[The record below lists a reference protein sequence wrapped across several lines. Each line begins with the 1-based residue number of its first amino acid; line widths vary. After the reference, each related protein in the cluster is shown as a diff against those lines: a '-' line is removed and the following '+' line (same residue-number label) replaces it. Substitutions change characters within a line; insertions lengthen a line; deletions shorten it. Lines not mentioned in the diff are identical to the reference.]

1 MGLGSPARMCMLSDC
16 LSRGDRKIRIGR
28 YTTVTPIENIGKF
41 RLDTG
46 KIWYILVTMDTEA
59 HIPDHYAPIPDEPGM
74 PEAYAKISPKQ
85 RAWLQAFLDAGDENA
100 TAAARRAGYGSE
112 SGTPAQAAQACK
124 TAGHRNVHDE
134 DIQAAIRELAHE
146 RFRVAGY
153 QAAAAL
159 MALVKDTSHKDH
171 FKAIERVL
179 AQNGMIAAV
188 QIDHN
193 HKHTVTEKDQIER
206 VVALARR
213 LGMDPRT
220 LLGSAG
226 VDYVDAEFT
235 EVLPLTALPEPAM
248 SAAGLEDLL

>member
-1 MGLGSPARMCMLSDC
+1 
-16 LSRGDRKIRIGR
+16 
-28 YTTVTPIENIGKF
+28 
-41 RLDTG
+41 
-46 KIWYILVTMDTEA
+46 MDNEA
-59 HIPDHYAPIPDEPGM
+59 HMPDHYAPIPDEPGM

-112 SGTPAQAAQACK
+112 SGTPTQVAQACK
-124 TAGHRNVHDE
+124 TAGHRNVHDP

-179 AQNGMIAAV
+179 AQNGMVAAV

-193 HKHTVTEKDQIER
+193 HKHTVTEKDQVER
-206 VVALARR
+206 VVALAKR

-226 VDYVDAEFT
+226 VEYTDAEFT
-235 EVLPLTALPEPAM
+235 DVISAEGAEKELTALPAPAM
-248 SAAGLEDLL
+248 SSAGLEDLL